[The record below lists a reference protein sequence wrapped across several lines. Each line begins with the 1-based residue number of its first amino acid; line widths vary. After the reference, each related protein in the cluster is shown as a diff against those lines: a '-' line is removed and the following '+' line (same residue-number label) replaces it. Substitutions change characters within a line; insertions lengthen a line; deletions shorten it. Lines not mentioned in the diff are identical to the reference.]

1 MDNFMKAM
9 KMYIRTAVRPI
20 TLVFGLGVPISMIA
34 AMVADPAK
42 QGEKDYGSMIAC
54 MGMMHAILL
63 ILFFIGNISI
73 SQMKFFG
80 SLPQAKVLFT
90 DVPIAAMGTVCLV
103 FDIVTFACA
112 YIRCGSGMAADLLI
126 VDAANTITACF
137 LNATMS
143 KKIGKIYAVL
153 SALIFVSFFNQM
165 IILTRFSFI
174 NKGFGVTV
182 PVAALIALAVYIVGF
197 AAIHF
202 FMQWWW
208 KKSGRNYNNSYNLI
222 AQNTTAGNA

>member
-1 MDNFMKAM
+1 MDNFMKAL

-80 SLPQAKVLFT
+80 SLPQVY
-90 DVPIAAMGTVCLV
+90 
-103 FDIVTFACA
+103 TFHSICISSHHAS
-112 YIRCGSGMAADLLI
+112 YRLRGYCG
-126 VDAANTITACF
+126 
-137 LNATMS
+137 
-143 KKIGKIYAVL
+143 L
-153 SALIFVSFFNQM
+153 SC
-165 IILTRFSFI
+165 
-174 NKGFGVTV
+174 G
-182 PVAALIALAVYIVGF
+182 
-197 AAIHF
+197 
-202 FMQWWW
+202 
-208 KKSGRNYNNSYNLI
+208 
-222 AQNTTAGNA
+222 

>member
-103 FDIVTFACA
+103 FDIITFVCA
-112 YIRCGSGMAADLLI
+112 YIRCGSSTAADLLI
-126 VDAANTITACF
+126 VDAVNTVVVC
-137 LNATMS
+137 LMNATMT
-143 KKIGKIYAVL
+143 KCRGKLYTVF
-153 SALIFVSFFNQM
+153 SVFLILTFFNQVA
-165 IILTRFSFI
+165 LLRRVSFI
-174 NKGFGVTV
+174 NNGFGVTV

-197 AAIHF
+197 AAVHF
-202 FMQWWW
+202 FMHWWW
-208 KKSGRNYNNSYNLI
+208 KNSGRNYNNSYNLI